1 MVLLNGWSALWLALG
16 LALIVASI
24 CRTIKARMILKTIE
38 KLANSKK
45 ANTKEIASLLREAL
59 TDEDDDD

>member
-1 MVLLNGWSALWLALG
+1 MVLNGWSAFWLSLG
-16 LALIVASI
+16 IALIVASI

-38 KLANSKK
+38 KLATTKNANS
-45 ANTKEIASLLREAL
+45 KEIASLLKEAL

>member
-1 MVLLNGWSALWLALG
+1 MVLNGWSAFWLSLG
-16 LALIVASI
+16 IALIVTSI

-38 KLANSKK
+38 KLATTKN
-45 ANTKEIASLLREAL
+45 ANTKEIASLLKEAL

>member
-1 MVLLNGWSALWLALG
+1 MILNGWAAFWLSLG
-16 LALIVASI
+16 FALIVASI

-38 KLANSKK
+38 KLTTSKK
-45 ANTKEIASLLREAL
+45 ANTKEIASLLREVL

>member
-1 MVLLNGWSALWLALG
+1 MVGQHSGSLG
-16 LALIVASI
+16 FALIVASI

-38 KLANSKK
+38 KLATSKK
-45 ANTKEIASLLREAL
+45 ANTKEIASLLREVL

>member
-1 MVLLNGWSALWLALG
+1 MVLLNGWSAFWLALG

-45 ANTKEIASLLREAL
+45 ANNREIASLLREAL